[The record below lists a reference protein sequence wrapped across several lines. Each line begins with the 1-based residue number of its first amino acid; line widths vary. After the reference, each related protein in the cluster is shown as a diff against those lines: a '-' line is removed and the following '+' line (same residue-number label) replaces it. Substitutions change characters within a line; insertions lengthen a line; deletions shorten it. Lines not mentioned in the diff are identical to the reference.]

1 MTTLVLKHSQWQS
14 IRRRID
20 ADYGPAKSLVSWRLK
35 ELLGFTVRHH
45 TGYSI
50 WKKRYEDD
58 IRLDFVSQEALTF
71 FQLKYYDNERIS
83 DLLV

>member
-1 MTTLVLKHSQWQS
+1 MTTIVLKHSQWIS
-14 IRRRID
+14 IWRRID
-20 ADYGPAKSLVSWRLK
+20 ADYGAVVSMVSWRLK
-35 ELLGFTVRHH
+35 ETLGFTVRHH

-58 IRLDFVSQEALTF
+58 IRLDFVNQEALTF